1 MMRWRGKLGTLL
13 KYSGVIFGLGHR
25 KPLMVLN
32 KGHVLQ
38 VKEGFVP
45 QPPQLKVAILGE
57 VDTQRTFKP
66 QLRRSHCR
74 MPVSLPGPAART
86 FCRKTL

>member
-45 QPPQLKVAILGE
+45 QPP
-57 VDTQRTFKP
+57 
-66 QLRRSHCR
+66 
-74 MPVSLPGPAART
+74 PVESGDSW
-86 FCRKTL
+86 